1 MTFPFPHAVPSY
13 RMLILPVA
21 PAVVCAVQEVELL
34 PKVVGFGEQATV
46 TGGVVFSIGM
56 IST

>member
-1 MTFPFPHAVPSY
+1 
-13 RMLILPVA
+13 MLILPVA

-34 PKVVGFGEQATV
+34 PKVVGFGAQATV